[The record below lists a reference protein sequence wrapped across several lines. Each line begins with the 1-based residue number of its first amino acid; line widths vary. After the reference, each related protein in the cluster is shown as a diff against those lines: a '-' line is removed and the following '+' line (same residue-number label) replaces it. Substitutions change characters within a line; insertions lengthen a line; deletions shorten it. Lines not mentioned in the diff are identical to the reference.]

1 MVFTI
6 SYTPLEELDLK
17 ADLQDSTA
25 GALVTFEG
33 WVRNHN
39 EGRPIRQ
46 LEYQAYEALASKEGT
61 RILDEVKTRP
71 GVIAARCVHRVGT
84 LNIGEMAVWIGVI
97 AAHRADAFRAC
108 EQVIDQIK
116 LRVPIWKKEFYE
128 EGDSGWV
135 NAPGAVADQTPPAQA
150 AT

>member
-1 MVFTI
+1 MFTI
-6 SYTPLEELDLK
+6 SSTPLEELDLK

-39 EGRPIRQ
+39 KGRPIRQ

-61 RILDEVKTRP
+61 RILNEVKNRFE
-71 GVIAARCVHRVGT
+71 VIAVRCAHRVGT

-108 EQVIDQIK
+108 QQVIDQIK

-135 NAPGAVADQTPPAQA
+135 GAPGVVADQSPPAQA

>member
-1 MVFTI
+1 MFMI
-6 SYTPLEELDLK
+6 SSTPLEELDLR
-17 ADLQDSTA
+17 ADLQDSAA

-61 RILDEVKTRP
+61 RILDEVKTRFE
-71 GVIAARCVHRVGT
+71 VIAARCVHRVGE
-84 LNIGEMAVWIGVI
+84 LNIGEMAIWIGVI

-108 EQVIDQIK
+108 AHVIDQVK
-116 LRVPIWKKEFYE
+116 LRVLIWKKEFYE

-135 NAPGAVADQTPPAQA
+135 NAPGAAADQAPPAQA

>member
-1 MVFTI
+1 MFTI
-6 SYTPLEELDLK
+6 SPTPLEELDLK
-17 ADLQDSTA
+17 TDLQDSAA

-39 EGRPIRQ
+39 EGRPIRH

-61 RILDEVKTRP
+61 RVLDEVETRFEI
-71 GVIAARCVHRVGT
+71 IAARCVHRVGR

-108 EQVIDQIK
+108 AQVIDQIK

-128 EGDSGWV
+128 EGDSGWI
-135 NAPGAVADQTPPAQA
+135 NAPGAVADQPPPAQA
-150 AT
+150 ST

>member
-1 MVFTI
+1 MFTI
-6 SYTPLEELDLK
+6 SSTPLEELDLK
-17 ADLQDSTA
+17 ADLQDSAA

-61 RILDEVKTRP
+61 RILDEVNTRFD
-71 GVIAARCVHRVGT
+71 VIAARCVHRVGR

-97 AAHRADAFRAC
+97 AAHRTDAFRAC
-108 EQVIDQIK
+108 EHIIDQIK

-135 NAPGAVADQTPPAQA
+135 NVPGAVADQPPPAQA
-150 AT
+150 ST

>member
-1 MVFTI
+1 MFRIV
-6 SYTPLEELDLK
+6 STPLEGLDLK
-17 ADLQDSTA
+17 AELQNSAA

-46 LEYQAYEALASKEGT
+46 LEYQAYEVLANKEGT
-61 RILDEVKTRP
+61 RILDEVKTRFE
-71 GVIAARCVHRVGT
+71 VIAARCVHRVGR

-97 AAHRADAFRAC
+97 AAHRADAFQAC
-108 EQVIDQIK
+108 AHVIDQIK

-135 NAPGAVADQTPPAQA
+135 NATGVVADHPPPAQA
-150 AT
+150 ST

>member
-1 MVFTI
+1 MFTI
-6 SYTPLEELDLK
+6 SSTPLEELDLK
-17 ADLQDSTA
+17 ADLQDSAA

-46 LEYQAYEALASKEGT
+46 LEYQAYEALACKEGT
-61 RILDEVKTRP
+61 RILNEVKTRFE
-71 GVIAARCVHRVGT
+71 VIAVRCAHRVGT

-135 NAPGAVADQTPPAQA
+135 GAPGVVADQSPPAQA

>member
-1 MVFTI
+1 MFTI
-6 SYTPLEELDLK
+6 SSTPLEELDLT
-17 ADLQDSTA
+17 ADLKDSAA

-61 RILDEVKTRP
+61 RILNEVKTRFE
-71 GVIAARCVHRVGT
+71 VIAARCVHRVGT
-84 LNIGEMAVWIGVI
+84 LNIGEIAVWIGVI

-108 EQVIDQIK
+108 EHIIDQIK

-135 NAPGAVADQTPPAQA
+135 GVPGVVADQSPPTQA

>member
-1 MVFTI
+1 MFTI
-6 SYTPLEELDLK
+6 SSTPLEELDLT
-17 ADLQDSTA
+17 ADLQDSAA

-33 WVRNHN
+33 WVRSHN

-61 RILDEVKTRP
+61 RILDEVKTRFE
-71 GVIAARCVHRVGT
+71 VIAARCVHRVGT

-108 EQVIDQIK
+108 EHIIDQIK

-135 NAPGAVADQTPPAQA
+135 NAPGVVADQPPPAQA
-150 AT
+150 ST

>member
-1 MVFTI
+1 MFTI
-6 SYTPLEELDLK
+6 SSTPLEELDLT
-17 ADLQDSTA
+17 ADLQDSAA

-46 LEYQAYEALASKEGT
+46 LEYQAYEALANKEGT
-61 RILDEVKTRP
+61 RIMDEIKNRFE
-71 GVIAARCVHRVGT
+71 VIAARCVHRVGR

-108 EQVIDQIK
+108 EHVIDQVK

-135 NAPGAVADQTPPAQA
+135 NAPGAVADQPPPAQA
-150 AT
+150 ST

>member
-1 MVFTI
+1 MFTI
-6 SYTPLEELDLK
+6 STTRLEELNLK
-17 ADLQDSTA
+17 ADLQDTAA

-33 WVRNHN
+33 WVRKHN

-61 RILDEVKTRP
+61 RVLDEVETRFEI
-71 GVIAARCVHRVGT
+71 IAARCVHRVGR

-108 EQVIDQIK
+108 EHIIAQIK

-135 NAPGAVADQTPPAQA
+135 NAPRAVADQPPPAQA
-150 AT
+150 ST